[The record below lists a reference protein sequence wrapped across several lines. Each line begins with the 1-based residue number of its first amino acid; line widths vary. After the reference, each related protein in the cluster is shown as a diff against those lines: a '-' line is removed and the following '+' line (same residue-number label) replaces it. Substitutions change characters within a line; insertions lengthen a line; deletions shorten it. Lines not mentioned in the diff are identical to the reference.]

1 MVIQSSRRHLK
12 NTNAFFHPSF
22 QTPAEPH
29 LSKTLQ
35 TRTLVSSLHFP
46 QFLRHFST
54 ARQAPETVKSCQNRV
69 IFQGRIH
76 TTNIPPLTSSM
87 AGTLTLTTKTLW
99 SCCTN
104 RNCFLVLKARHTLPD
119 KPAKPVSPHV
129 FYSVLYLCNG
139 GIFMCISAT
148 IFMWG
153 RQTTWRIHSSNFR
166 SIVYFVLLLDSFYP
180 EFFTD
185 HSERANTLSS
195 AAFFE
200 LFSSEIIF
208 VCLISCRGILCYSAR
223 WNSSKDKGYG
233 P

>member
-1 MVIQSSRRHLK
+1 
-12 NTNAFFHPSF
+12 
-22 QTPAEPH
+22 
-29 LSKTLQ
+29 
-35 TRTLVSSLHFP
+35 
-46 QFLRHFST
+46 
-54 ARQAPETVKSCQNRV
+54 
-69 IFQGRIH
+69 
-76 TTNIPPLTSSM
+76 M
-87 AGTLTLTTKTLW
+87 AGTLTLTNKTLW

-180 EFFTD
+180 NFFTD

-208 VCLISCRGILCYSAR
+208 VCWKSCRGIILCYSAR